1 MSYKPEDINKLNRD
15 FRLDIYSA
23 AEAECMEK
31 FPQSQ
36 VFSLL
41 NLFINKNIGLF

>member
-1 MSYKPEDINKLNRD
+1 MSHKPEDINKLNRD

-36 VFSLL
+36 VFCVGYLFL
-41 NLFINKNIGLF
+41 NKTLGLF